1 MDPGKAAVSWQA
13 LGFTPRAHINCG
25 EPGKY
30 IYVKCKILQTAM
42 ELTGESDPQHLDE
55 HKHATFLEGSWV
67 LSAPLHTPGLL
78 LPQRVSSKELV
89 QCKEKLTSLLLYNRT
104 MDTT

>member
-30 IYVKCKILQTAM
+30 LQTAM

-89 QCKEKLTSLLLYNRT
+89 QCKERLTSLLLYNRT